1 MTLEELALL
10 ADEYDTVNVSSDII
24 KVLLNA
30 YEMAQEYQ
38 RVIESA
44 AGEHN
49 IAK

>member
-1 MTLEELALL
+1 MTFEELTLL
-10 ADEYDTVNVSSDII
+10 ADEYETVNVPSDLI

-49 IAK
+49 IAD

>member
-10 ADEYDTVNVSSDII
+10 SDEYDTVSVSSDLI

-38 RVIESA
+38 KVIESA

-49 IAK
+49 IAE